1 MEIFQHRTCVKKRW
15 LCENIRH
22 LKHMLVRLKMI
33 IHVRFEDKDCK
44 LSRDEKWLLYLVS
57 DSSSLSDIV
66 NGVLSGTLSP
76 KVDLSWAD
84 TGTCKYFVAV
94 TGKDLPERNEFSE
107 ASGEVTFK
115 DLYERNHRIFL
126 QCVMSGVALEGKPG
140 ENNSAVEKK
149 NGVLYFY
156 TFILLYLLVFKLNS
170 SSVVNLI
177 A

>member
-1 MEIFQHRTCVKKRW
+1 M
-15 LCENIRH
+15 
-22 LKHMLVRLKMI
+22 
-33 IHVRFEDKDCK
+33 
-44 LSRDEKWLLYLVS
+44 
-57 DSSSLSDIV
+57 SDIV
-66 NGVLSGTLSP
+66 DGVLSGTLSP

-94 TGKDLPERNEFSE
+94 TGKDLPERNKFSE

-140 ENNSAVEKK
+140 EQISAVKK
-149 NGVLYFY
+149 KGVLYFY
-156 TFILLYLLVFKLNS
+156 TFIVLYLLVFKLNS
-170 SSVVNLI
+170 SSVLNLI